1 MRIKFSGQL
10 LGLACSSLLGCRAV
24 APPVPPPTAALS
36 APGPETA
43 KVFNVRAFGALGDGT
58 TDDAG
63 ALQRAID
70 ACAAAG
76 GGRVLVP
83 GGATYLAG
91 PFALKS
97 HVELCVESG
106 ARVLAHPDVNRY
118 TTSAFRANPGEGTRW
133 ISADN
138 AEQITLCGGGSI
150 DGNAPAFLGPLADDG
165 FIPKPGP
172 DRRPHVLTLVGVRG
186 LRIRDLAVGN
196 SAYWNI
202 HLAGC
207 ADVAISDVTVRN
219 DQRVPNSD
227 GLDHCRDV
235 RVSNCHIESGDDAI
249 CLKNRREYAE
259 FGPCENIA
267 VANCTLTSRSCAFKI
282 GSENVDS
289 IRHVVVSNCLIT
301 GSNRGVGIQNRDEGT
316 VTDVVFANLVIESH
330 FYSDGWWGKAEPI
343 YVTAFRRPDGSAKGP
358 NWRLPP
364 GQTVGKVGAVRDIYF
379 SNIKCRSENGI
390 YVSGETAD
398 KVAGIYFD
406 QVDVRLD
413 KTTGRPGGVYDRRP
427 AAQEG
432 LVKAAT
438 SGFYLDHATGV
449 VVRNSSVRWGLRRPA
464 YYAHALESHAVA
476 GLQISGLLGESAF
489 PQRLAAIKIDVTTEA
504 PKGSAK

>member
-1 MRIKFSGQL
+1 MRFNSRIHLLTLAGFSL
-10 LGLACSSLLGCRAV
+10 VGCRAV
-24 APPVPPPTAALS
+24 APPVPPPAAAAAALVTES
-36 APGPETA
+36 AKT
-43 KVFNVRAFGALGDGT
+43 FNVRAFGARGDGA

-83 GGATYLAG
+83 AGGTYLAG

-97 HVELCVESG
+97 HVEFCVESG
-106 ARVLAHPDVNRY
+106 ARVLAHPDLSRY
-118 TTSAFRANPGEGTRW
+118 TTSAFRANPTEGTCW
-133 ISADN
+133 ISADH
-138 AEQITLCGGGSI
+138 AEQITLCGGGAI
-150 DGNAPAFLGPLADDG
+150 DGNAPAFLGPASGD
-165 FIPKPGP
+165 IYAVKPGP

-196 SAYWNI
+196 AAYWNI

-227 GLDHCRDV
+227 GIDLDHCRNV
-235 RVSNCHIESGDDAI
+235 RISNCYVESGDDAI

-259 FGPCENIA
+259 LGPCENIA
-267 VANCTLTSRSCAFKI
+267 VANCTLSSRSCAFKI

-301 GSNRGVGIQNRDEGT
+301 GSNRGIGIQNRDEGT
-316 VTDVVFANLVIESH
+316 VTDVVFANLIVESH
-330 FYSDGWWGKAEPI
+330 YFSEGWWGRAEPL
-343 YVTAFRRPDGSAKGP
+343 YVTAFRRPAGRPGAP
-358 NWRLPP
+358 NWRFRP
-364 GQTVGKVGAVRDIYF
+364 GQTTGPVGAVRDIYF
-379 SNIKCRSENGI
+379 SNVKCRSENGI

-406 QVDVRLD
+406 QVDVQLD
-413 KTTGRPGGVYDRRP
+413 KTTGHPGGAYDRRP
-427 AAQEG
+427 AAQDE
-432 LVKAAT
+432 LFQAPTA
-438 SGFYLDHATGV
+438 GFYFDHATGI
-449 VVRNSSVRWGLRRPA
+449 VVRNSTVRWGPHRPA
-464 YYAHALESHAVA
+464 YYAHALESHAVS
-476 GLQISGLLGESAF
+476 GLQISGALGESAF
-489 PQRLAAIKIDVTTEA
+489 PRRLAATKIE
-504 PKGSAK
+504 PAK